1 MDRSSNPRCT
11 ITRSERGR
19 SPVST
24 APETGH
30 RQTQSRLRRERLGR
44 APRSLSRAAALLARE
59 RAQALVPAR
68 GASCHSFA
76 TVPHHFA
83 PNRSDDQASSAP
95 TVGVHAEPLKDKM
108 LQNQRLPLLAG
119 PAGLVGFR
127 IEVSGMF
134 PHTLQHGRVEVSHRY
149 PSHRHRVDKTSG
161 AAEILRWP
169 RLPRGMTQR
178 GSSRATRSG
187 CGSACPRP
195 QESGG
200 RGDGYGLPTVS
211 ALAPR

>member
-30 RQTQSRLRRERLGR
+30 RQAQSRLRRERLGR

-83 PNRSDDQASSAP
+83 PKDSLQVLYGTRIREVLRRGSGNAGDSPQVLSTTHHLQGDTLSPNRSDDQASSAP

-134 PHTLQHGRVEVSHRY
+134 PHTLSTAV
-149 PSHRHRVDKTSG
+149 
-161 AAEILRWP
+161 
-169 RLPRGMTQR
+169 
-178 GSSRATRSG
+178 
-187 CGSACPRP
+187 
-195 QESGG
+195 
-200 RGDGYGLPTVS
+200 
-211 ALAPR
+211 